1 MKPAPAQRGRT
12 AIASAAIVLWLAFIL
27 ACTIIISRSQFT
39 TDLSAFLPRSPTP
52 AQQLL
57 LDQIRDGLA
66 SRLILVGIEGADA
79 STRARL
85 SKQIAQRLRADPAFV
100 AVNNGE
106 PVSAERDRAY
116 LFNNRYLLSP
126 AVTPARFSV
135 DGLHAA
141 LSDSIDLLA
150 SPAGLLVKS
159 LLPRDPTG
167 EMVHLLGQFDS
178 GTRPQQIDGAWAS
191 RDGARALMLMQTRA
205 SGSDTDAQQRAMA
218 AIRQAFAT
226 ASNGHGKSA
235 TPDYETRHDRSPH
248 PGPPPQAGEGGDGS
262 LREFHVNATPSARLV
277 MTGPG
282 VFSVTSRDTIKSQVS
297 RLAIISIV
305 LIAALLLMVYRS
317 FTALALGFLPVISG
331 ALAGIAAVS
340 LGFGAV
346 HGITL
351 GFGTALIGEAVD
363 YSIYLFVQSEQ
374 GGSDQQHWI
383 KRFWPTIRLGV
394 LTSIF
399 GFAALLLS
407 GFPGLAQLGL
417 YSIAGLIA
425 AATVT
430 RFVLPHLLPANF
442 RIHDVSA
449 VGLVLSRLVQRA
461 PALRWAAAILLLAAC
476 AILVEHR
483 DSLWNDKISSLSP
496 VSQADVALD
505 TSLRAD
511 MGAPDVRY
519 LVVVSGASR
528 ESVLQFSEQ
537 VSTILQ
543 TQVDQGELAGF
554 ESPSRYLPS
563 TATQRAR
570 QASLPPPDVLEI
582 RLAQAVQGLPVR
594 AQRFAPFLADVA
606 AARSQPLLQAADL
619 EQTSMAMAVDALLI
633 QQAHHWRALL
643 PLTAPEGAGIDANRI
658 RAALSATGLPNVLLV
673 DMKAESDRLYSGYLH
688 EAIRLSLG
696 GLVAIIGLLL
706 FVFRSPMRVAR
717 IIAPLAAAV
726 ITVTAGLA
734 LFGQQMIILHLVGLL
749 LVVAVGSNYALFFD
763 RADHR
768 LPPDEGAMVEA
779 KPSGRAI
786 SPRTLASMLFASLT
800 TVAGFGLLMFSN
812 VSILQA
818 MGVTVAPGV
827 LLALMY
833 SAIFAR
839 RSHV

>member
-1 MKPAPAQRGRT
+1 
-12 AIASAAIVLWLAFIL
+12 LWLAFIL
-27 ACTIIISRSQFT
+27 ACGIVISRSQFT

-57 LDQIRDGLA
+57 LEQIRDGLA

-79 STRARL
+79 PTRARL
-85 SKQIAQRLRADPAFV
+85 SKHIAQRLHADPMFV
-100 AVNNGE
+100 TVNNGE
-106 PVSAERDRAY
+106 PVSAERDRAF
-116 LFNNRYLLSP
+116 LFDHRYLLSP

-141 LSDSIDLLA
+141 LGDSIDLLA

-167 EMVHLLGQFDS
+167 EMVQLLDQLDS
-178 GTRPQQIDGAWAS
+178 GARPQMIDGAWAS
-191 RDGARALMLMQTRA
+191 RDGARALMLVQTRA

-218 AIRQAFAT
+218 AIRQAFDA
-226 ASNGHGKSA
+226 APGA
-235 TPDYETRHDRSPH
+235 TP
-248 PGPPPQAGEGGDGS
+248 A
-262 LREFHVNATPSARLV
+262 AKLV

-282 VFSVTSRDTIKSQVS
+282 VFTVTSRETIEAQVS
-297 RLAIISIV
+297 RLSIISVAII
-305 LIAALLLMVYRS
+305 ATLLLLVYRS

-340 LGFGAV
+340 LGFGVV

-363 YSIYLFVQSEQ
+363 YSVYLFVQSEQ
-374 GGSDQQHWI
+374 GGSDQQNWI

-394 LTSIF
+394 LTSIC
-399 GFAALLLS
+399 GFASLLLS

-430 RFVLPHLLPANF
+430 RFVLPHLLPPNF

-461 PALRWAAAILLLAAC
+461 PVLRSAAVILVLAAC
-476 AILVEHR
+476 AILALHR
-483 DSLWNDKISSLSP
+483 ASLWNDKISSLSP

-511 MGAPDVRY
+511 TGAPDVRY

-528 ESVLQFSEQ
+528 ESVLSSSEQ
-537 VSTILQ
+537 VSTVLK

-570 QASLPPPDVLEI
+570 QSSLPSPGVLEM

-594 AQRFAPFLADVA
+594 AQLFAPFLTDVA

-619 EQTSMAMAVDALLI
+619 EQTSMVMAVNALLI
-633 QQAHHWRALL
+633 QQGDHWSALL
-643 PLTAPEGAGIDANRI
+643 PLTAPKGASINASRI
-658 RAALSATGLPNVLLV
+658 RTALSATGLPDVLFV
-673 DMKAESDRLYSGYLH
+673 DMKAESDQLYSGYLH
-688 EAIRLSLG
+688 EAILLSLG

-706 FVFRSPMRVAR
+706 LVLRSPMRVVR
-717 IIAPLAAAV
+717 IIVPLAAAV

-734 LFGQQMIILHLVGLL
+734 MFGQQLIILHLVGLL

-763 RADHR
+763 RADHF
-768 LPPDEGAMVEA
+768 LPPAGGTMAETGPVAH
-779 KPSGRAI
+779 AI
-786 SPRTLASMLFASLT
+786 SPRTLASMLFANLT
-800 TVAGFGLLMFSN
+800 TVAGFGLLSFSN
-812 VSILQA
+812 LSILQA

-827 LLALMY
+827 ILALIY

-839 RSHV
+839 QPNA

>member
-1 MKPAPAQRGRT
+1 MKQAPARSGRT
-12 AIASAAIVLWLAFIL
+12 AIALWLMFIL
-27 ACTIIISRSQFT
+27 VCGIIISRSQFT
-39 TDLSAFLPRSPTP
+39 TDLSAFFPRSPTQE
-52 AQQLL
+52 QQLL
-57 LDQIRDGLA
+57 LDQVRDGLA

-79 STRARL
+79 ATRARL
-85 SKQIAQRLRADPAFV
+85 SKQIAHHLRADPAFIS
-100 AVNNGE
+100 VNNGE
-106 PVSAERDRAY
+106 PVSAERDHAY

-126 AVTPARFSV
+126 AVTPERFSV

-167 EMVHLLGQFDS
+167 EMVQLLSHFNSDTHPPLVNGV
-178 GTRPQQIDGAWAS
+178 WAS
-191 RDGARALMLMQTRA
+191 RDGTRALLLMQTRA
-205 SGSDTDAQQRAMA
+205 SGSDTDAQQHAML
-218 AIRQAFAT
+218 AIRQAFDT
-226 ASNGHGKSA
+226 ASSA
-235 TPDYETRHDRSPH
+235 NP
-248 PGPPPQAGEGGDGS
+248 
-262 LREFHVNATPSARLV
+262 ATHAARLV

-297 RLAIISIV
+297 RLSIISIA
-305 LIAALLLMVYRS
+305 LIAMLLLLVYRS
-317 FTALALGFLPVISG
+317 PSALALGFLPVISG

-340 LGFGAV
+340 LGFGTV

-374 GGSDQQHWI
+374 GSSSQQDWI

-399 GFAALLLS
+399 GFVSLLLS

-430 RFVLPHLLPANF
+430 RFVLPHLLPTNF

-449 VGLVLSRLVQRA
+449 IGIILSRLVRHA
-461 PALRWAAAILLLAAC
+461 AVLRWPAVILLLAAC
-476 AILVEHR
+476 AILAGNR
-483 DSLWNDKISSLSP
+483 TSLWDDKISSLSP
-496 VSQADVALD
+496 VSPADVALD
-505 TSLRAD
+505 TRLRAD

-519 LVVVSGASR
+519 LVVVSGTSQ
-528 ESVLQFSEQ
+528 ESVLQSAEH
-537 VSTILQ
+537 VSTVLQ
-543 TQVDQGELAGF
+543 KQVDQGELAGF

-563 TATQRAR
+563 LATQRAR
-570 QASLPPPDVLEI
+570 QASLPDSAMLET
-582 RLAQAVQGLPVR
+582 RLAQSAQGLPVR
-594 AQRFAPFLADVA
+594 AHLFTPFLADVA
-606 AARSQPLLQAADL
+606 AARKQPLLQAADL
-619 EQTSMAMAVDALLI
+619 EHTSMAMAVDALLI
-633 QQAHHWRALL
+633 QKQNHWSALL
-643 PLTAPEGAGIDANRI
+643 PLTAPAGADINANSI
-658 RAALSATGLPNVLLV
+658 RAALSAIGLPNALFV

-688 EAIRLSLG
+688 EAIVLSLG

-706 FVFRSPMRVAR
+706 LVFRSPLRVLR

-734 LFGQQMIILHLVGLL
+734 LCSQQLIILHLVGLL

-763 RADHR
+763 RADHS
-768 LPPDEGAMVEA
+768 PDHV
-779 KPSGRAI
+779 I
-786 SPRTLASMLFASLT
+786 SPRTLASMLFANLT
-800 TVAGFGLLMFSN
+800 TVAGFGLLAFSN

-827 LLALMY
+827 ILALIY
-833 SAIFAR
+833 AAIFAKKPCLIHAGNPR
-839 RSHV
+839 C

>member
-1 MKPAPAQRGRT
+1 VRPAPARRGRA
-12 AIASAAIVLWLAFIL
+12 AIALWLVFIL
-27 ACTIIISRSQFT
+27 VCGIIISRSQFT

-52 AQQLL
+52 EQQLL
-57 LDQIRDGLA
+57 LEQIRDGLA

-85 SKQIAQRLRADPAFV
+85 SKQIAQRLRADAAFV
-100 AVNNGE
+100 SVNNGE
-106 PVSAERDRAY
+106 PVSAERDRAF
-116 LFNNRYLLSP
+116 LFNHRYLLSP
-126 AVTPARFSV
+126 AVTPTRFSV

-167 EMVHLLGQFDS
+167 EMVQLLDQINNGD
-178 GTRPQQIDGAWAS
+178 RPQMVDGAWSS

-205 SGSDTDAQQRAMA
+205 SGADIDAQQRAMA
-218 AIRQAFAT
+218 AIRQAFDTAPSAT
-226 ASNGHGKSA
+226 A
-235 TPDYETRHDRSPH
+235 
-248 PGPPPQAGEGGDGS
+248 
-262 LREFHVNATPSARLV
+262 SARLV

-282 VFSVTSRDTIKSQVS
+282 VFSVNSRDTIKSQVT
-297 RLAIISIV
+297 RLSIISV
-305 LIAALLLMVYRS
+305 ALIATLLLLVYRS

-331 ALAGIAAVS
+331 ALVAIAAVS
-340 LGFGAV
+340 LGFGTV

-374 GGSDQQHWI
+374 DGSDQQNWI
-383 KRFWPTIRLGV
+383 QRFWPTVRLGV

-417 YSIAGLIA
+417 YSIAGLVA

-430 RFVLPHLLPANF
+430 RFVLPHLLPTNF

-449 VGLVLSRLVQRA
+449 IGRVLSRLVQRA
-461 PALRWAAAILLLAAC
+461 AALRWTAAILLLAAC
-476 AILVEHR
+476 AVLVQHR
-483 DSLWNDKISSLSP
+483 ASLWNDQISSLSP

-505 TSLRAD
+505 ASLRAD
-511 MGAPDVRY
+511 MGVSDVRY

-528 ESVLQFSEQ
+528 ETVLRTSEQ

-570 QASLPPPDVLEI
+570 QASIPSPAVLET

-594 AQRFAPFLADVA
+594 AQLFTPFLADIA
-606 AARSQPLLQAADL
+606 AARSQPLLKAADL

-633 QQAHHWRALL
+633 QQDHHWRALL
-643 PLTAPEGAGIDANRI
+643 PLTAPEDVGINTSRI

-673 DMKAESDRLYSGYLH
+673 DMKAEFDRLYSGYLH
-688 EAIRLSLG
+688 EAILLSLG
-696 GLVAIIGLLL
+696 GLVAITGLLL
-706 FVFRSPMRVAR
+706 VVFRSPMRVVR

-734 LFGQQMIILHLVGLL
+734 VFGQQLIILHLVGLL

-763 RADHR
+763 RASHPHLPGEGTMAAPEPIDH
-768 LPPDEGAMVEA
+768 
-779 KPSGRAI
+779 SI
-786 SPRTLASMLFASLT
+786 SPRTLTSMLFASLT
-800 TVAGFGLLMFSN
+800 TVAGFGLLAFSN
-812 VSILQA
+812 MSVLQA

-827 LLALMY
+827 ILALIY

-839 RSHV
+839 QPKA

>member
-1 MKPAPAQRGRT
+1 MRQVPARRGRT
-12 AIASAAIVLWLAFIL
+12 AIARTAIVLWLAFLL
-27 ACTIIISRSQFT
+27 ACGIIISRTQFT
-39 TDLSAFLPRSPTP
+39 TDLSAFLPRSPTA

-57 LDQIRDGLA
+57 LEQIRDGLA
-66 SRLILVGIEGADA
+66 SRLILVGIEGADG
-79 STRARL
+79 STRAML
-85 SKQIAQRLRADPAFV
+85 SRQIARRLRADPAFV

-106 PVSAERDRAY
+106 PVSAERDRAF
-116 LFNNRYLLSP
+116 LFNHRYLLSP

-167 EMVHLLGQFDS
+167 EMVQLLDQINS
-178 GTRPQQIDGAWAS
+178 GARPRMIDGAWAS
-191 RDGARALMLMQTRA
+191 RDGTRALMLMQTRA

-218 AIRQAFAT
+218 AIRQAFDAAPAVT
-226 ASNGHGKSA
+226 TSTSAAS
-235 TPDYETRHDRSPH
+235 R
-248 PGPPPQAGEGGDGS
+248 
-262 LREFHVNATPSARLV
+262 ARLV

-282 VFSVTSRDTIKSQVS
+282 VFSVTSRNTIESQVS
-297 RLAIISIV
+297 RLSIISVV
-305 LIAALLLMVYRS
+305 LIATLLLLVYRS

-331 ALAGIAAVS
+331 ALAGVAAVS
-340 LGFGAV
+340 AGFGVV

-363 YSIYLFVQSEQ
+363 YSIYLFVQSES
-374 GGSDQQHWI
+374 GASDQQEWI
-383 KRFWPTIRLGV
+383 KRFWPTVRLGV

-399 GFAALLLS
+399 GFASLLLS

-442 RIHDVSA
+442 RIHDTSA
-449 VGLVLSRLVQRA
+449 IGLVLSSLAQRA
-461 PALRWAAAILLLAAC
+461 AALRWAAAILLTAAC

-483 DSLWNDKISSLSP
+483 ASLWNDKLSSLSP
-496 VSQADVALD
+496 VSQAEVALD
-505 TSLRAD
+505 ASLRTD

-519 LVVVSGASR
+519 LVVLSGASR
-528 ESVLQFSEQ
+528 ESVLQSSEQ
-537 VSTILQ
+537 VSAILQ
-543 TQVDQGELAGF
+543 TQVDQGELAGY

-570 QASLPPPDVLEI
+570 QASLPALDLLET

-594 AQRFAPFLADVA
+594 AHLFTPFLADIA

-619 EQTSMAMAVDALLI
+619 ERTSMAMVVDALLI
-633 QQAHHWRALL
+633 RQDRHWSALL
-643 PLTAPEGAGIDANRI
+643 PLTAPKGGGINASRI
-658 RAALSATGLPNVLLV
+658 RAALSTEGTPGAGGLPDVLFV
-673 DMKAESDRLYSGYLH
+673 DMKAESDRLYAGYLH
-688 EAIRLSLG
+688 EAIALSLG
-696 GLVAIIGLLL
+696 GLAAIVGLLL
-706 FVFRSPMRVAR
+706 LVLRSPMRVVR

-726 ITVTAGLA
+726 ITVTAGLT
-734 LFGQQMIILHLVGLL
+734 LLGQQLTILHLVGLL

-763 RADHR
+763 RADHAL
-768 LPPDEGAMVEA
+768 LPAEGAITA
-779 KPSGRAI
+779 PKPIAHVLA
-786 SPRTLASMLFASLT
+786 PRTLVSMLFANLT
-800 TVAGFGLLMFSN
+800 TVAGFGLLAFSN

-827 LLALMY
+827 ILALIF

-839 RSHV
+839 QSHA

>member
-1 MKPAPAQRGRT
+1 M
-12 AIASAAIVLWLAFIL
+12 
-27 ACTIIISRSQFT
+27 
-39 TDLSAFLPRSPTP
+39 
-52 AQQLL
+52 
-57 LDQIRDGLA
+57 DQIRDGLA

-79 STRARL
+79 PARAGL
-85 SKQIAQRLRADPAFV
+85 SKHIAQRLRTDPAFV
-100 AVNNGE
+100 SVNNGE
-106 PVSAERDRAY
+106 PVSVERDRAY

-126 AVTPARFSV
+126 AVTPEHFSV
-135 DGLHAA
+135 KGLRSA
-141 LSDSIDLLA
+141 LGDSIDLLA

-167 EMVHLLGQFDS
+167 EMMQLLDQQSS
-178 GTRPQQIDGAWAS
+178 GSRPKMLDGAWAS
-191 RDGARALMLMQTRA
+191 RDGTRALLLMQTRA
-205 SGSDTDAQQRAMA
+205 SGSDTDAQQSAMN
-218 AIRQAFAT
+218 AIQQAFE
-226 ASNGHGKSA
+226 S
-235 TPDYETRHDRSPH
+235 SPL
-248 PGPPPQAGEGGDGS
+248 AKD
-262 LREFHVNATPSARLV
+262 ARLL

-282 VFSVTSRDTIKSQVS
+282 VFTVTSRDTIKSQVS
-297 RLAIISIV
+297 RLSFISMA
-305 LIAALLLMVYRS
+305 LIAALLLLVYRS
-317 FTALALGFLPVISG
+317 FAALTLGFLPVVSG
-331 ALAGIAAVS
+331 ALAGVAAVS

-374 GGSDQQHWI
+374 GGASQQDWI

-399 GFAALLLS
+399 GFASLLLS

-430 RFVLPHLLPANF
+430 RFVLPHLLPADF

-449 VGLVLSRLVQRA
+449 IGLVLSALVRRA
-461 PALRWAAAILLLAAC
+461 AALRWAVVILLLAAC
-476 AILVEHR
+476 VVLAVHR
-483 DSLWNDKISSLSP
+483 DGLWDNNISSLSP
-496 VSQADVALD
+496 VSKADVALD

-519 LVVVSGASR
+519 LVVVSGESR
-528 ESVLQFSEQ
+528 EAVLKASEQ

-543 TQVDQGELAGF
+543 AQVDQGELASF

-563 TATQRAR
+563 DATQRAR
-570 QASLPPPDVLEI
+570 QNSLPAADELEN
-582 RLAQAVQGLPVR
+582 RMKQAVHGIPVR
-594 AQRFAPFLADVA
+594 EPLFTPFLEDVA
-606 AARSQPLLQAADL
+606 AARNQPLLRTADL

-633 QQAHHWRALL
+633 QQKDHWSALL
-643 PLTAPEGAGIDANRI
+643 PLTAPKGGDINAARI
-658 RAALSATGLPNVLLV
+658 RSALSASALPNTLFV
-673 DMKAESDRLYSGYLH
+673 DMKDESDHLYSGYLH
-688 EAIRLSLG
+688 EAILLSLG
-696 GLVAIIGLLL
+696 GLLAIIGLLL
-706 FVFRSPMRVAR
+706 FVCRSPQRVLR

-734 LFGQQMIILHLVGLL
+734 LFGQQLIILHLVGLL

-763 RADHR
+763 RAESESKA
-768 LPPDEGAMVEA
+768 P
-779 KPSGRAI
+779 AI
-786 SPRTLASMLFASLT
+786 SPRTLASMLFANLT
-800 TVAGFGLLMFSN
+800 TVAGFGLLAFSN

-827 LLALMY
+827 ILALIF

-839 RSHV
+839 RNDA

>member
-1 MKPAPAQRGRT
+1 VSPAPARHGRT
-12 AIASAAIVLWLAFIL
+12 AIARTSIVLWLAFIL
-27 ACTIIISRSQFT
+27 ACGIIISRSQFT

-57 LDQIRDGLA
+57 LEQITDGLA

-79 STRARL
+79 PARARL

-100 AVNNGE
+100 SVNNGE
-106 PVSAERDRAY
+106 PVSAERDRAF
-116 LFNNRYLLSP
+116 LFDNRYLLSP
-126 AVTPARFSV
+126 AVTPARFST

-159 LLPRDPTG
+159 LLPRDPSG
-167 EMVHLLGQFDS
+167 EMVQLLGQLNS
-178 GTRPQQIDGAWAS
+178 GSRPQMVDGTWAS

-205 SGSDTDAQQRAMA
+205 SGSDTDAQQRAMT
-218 AIRQAFAT
+218 AIRQAFDT
-226 ASNGHGKSA
+226 A
-235 TPDYETRHDRSPH
+235 
-248 PGPPPQAGEGGDGS
+248 PGA
-262 LREFHVNATPSARLV
+262 ASARLV

-282 VFSVTSRDTIKSQVS
+282 VFSVTSRDTIKSQVT
-297 RLAIISIV
+297 RLSVISMV
-305 LIAALLLMVYRS
+305 LIATLLLLVYRS
-317 FTALALGFLPVISG
+317 FTALGLGFLPVISG

-340 LGFGAV
+340 LGFGEV

-363 YSIYLFVQSEQ
+363 YSVYLFVQSEH
-374 GGSDQQHWI
+374 GGADRQDWI
-383 KRFWPTIRLGV
+383 RRFWPTVRLGV

-449 VGLVLSRLVQRA
+449 IGLILSRLVRRA
-461 PALRWAAAILLLAAC
+461 AALRWAAALLLLAAC
-476 AILVEHR
+476 AVLVEHR
-483 DSLWNDKISSLSP
+483 ASLWDDQISSLSP
-496 VSQADVALD
+496 VSQADLELD
-505 TSLRAD
+505 ASLRAD

-519 LVVVSGASR
+519 LVVISGASR
-528 ESVLQFSEQ
+528 ESVLQSAEQ
-537 VSTILQ
+537 VSTVLQ
-543 TQVDQGELAGF
+543 AQVDQGELAGF

-563 TATQRAR
+563 IATQRAR
-570 QASLPPPDVLEI
+570 QASLPAPAELET
-582 RLAQAVQGLPVR
+582 RLMQAVLGLPVQ
-594 AQRFAPFLADVA
+594 AQRFAPFVADVA

-633 QQAHHWRALL
+633 RQDRHWSALL
-643 PLTAPEGAGIDANRI
+643 PLAAPEGAGINASRI
-658 RAALSATGLPNVLLV
+658 RAALNATGLHDALFV
-673 DMKAESDRLYSGYLH
+673 DMKAESDLLYSGYLH
-688 EAIRLSLG
+688 EAILLSLG

-706 FVFRSPMRVAR
+706 WVFRSPMRVLR

-734 LFGQQMIILHLVGLL
+734 LFGQQLIILHLVGLL
-749 LVVAVGSNYALFFD
+749 LVAAVGSNYALFFD
-763 RADHR
+763 RAEH
-768 LPPDEGAMVEA
+768 PDGTAD
-779 KPSGRAI
+779 KSISHI
-786 SPRTLASMLFASLT
+786 SPRTLASMLFANLT
-800 TVAGFGLLMFSN
+800 TVAGFGLLAFSN

-827 LLALMY
+827 ILALIY
-833 SAIFAR
+833 AAIFAR
-839 RSHV
+839 KIHA